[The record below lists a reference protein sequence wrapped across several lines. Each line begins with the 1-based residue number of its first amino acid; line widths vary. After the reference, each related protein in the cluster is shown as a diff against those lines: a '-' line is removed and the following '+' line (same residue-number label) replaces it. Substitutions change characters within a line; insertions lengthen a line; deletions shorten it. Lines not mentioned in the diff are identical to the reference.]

1 MKSSLLLNKWW
12 YRDRYLYL
20 FLVPVVL
27 YFLIFRYLPMLGTVM
42 AFQNFKIARGIFDSP
57 WVGFKHFISLFSSTD
72 FWGVLSNTVTFN
84 IYLIAFGFPV
94 PIILAI
100 LLNEIRSRYFK
111 NAVQSIL
118 YIPHFISWIVLGG
131 IFIGLLSPSSGIV
144 NSMLTALGFKPVFFM
159 ADPGWWTV
167 WFVISA
173 IWQGAGWGTII
184 YLAAISGLDT
194 EMYEAATI
202 DGAGRFTQILR
213 ITLPSLMPT
222 IAVMLILRT
231 ASIMDVGFEHVYA
244 LQNDAVRIS
253 TDVISTYV
261 YRMGVQGG
269 LFSYT
274 TAVGLF
280 QSVVGMLVV
289 LATNRAIKAMGQDGL
304 W

>member
-1 MKSSLLLNKWW
+1 MVSTTIANKWW

-27 YFLIFRYLPMLGTVM
+27 FYFIFRYLPMVGTFM
-42 AFQNFKIARGIFDSP
+42 AFQNFKIARGIFESP
-57 WVGFKHFISLFSSTD
+57 WVGFKHFIALFGSPD
-72 FWGVLSNTVTFN
+72 FWSVLLNTVSLNF
-84 IYLIAFGFPV
+84 YLIIFGFPV

-100 LLNEIRSRYFK
+100 LLNEIRSKVFK
-111 NAVQSIL
+111 NTVQSVL
-118 YIPHFISWIVLGG
+118 YIPHFISWVVLGG
-131 IFIGLLSPSSGIV
+131 IFIGLLSPSTGIV
-144 NSMLTALGFKPVFFM
+144 NSAIKALGGEPIFFM
-159 ADPGWWTV
+159 ADSGWWTV
-167 WFVISA
+167 WFVISS

-202 DGAGRFTQILR
+202 DGAGRFSQIMR
-213 ITLPSLMPT
+213 ITIPSLFPT

-231 ASIMDVGFEHVYA
+231 ASVMDVGFEHIYA
-244 LQNDAVRIS
+244 MQNDAVRLS

-261 YRMGVQGG
+261 YRMGIQGG

-280 QSVVGMLVV
+280 QSVVGLMLV
-289 LATNRAIKAMGQDGL
+289 LLTNRAVKALGQDGI